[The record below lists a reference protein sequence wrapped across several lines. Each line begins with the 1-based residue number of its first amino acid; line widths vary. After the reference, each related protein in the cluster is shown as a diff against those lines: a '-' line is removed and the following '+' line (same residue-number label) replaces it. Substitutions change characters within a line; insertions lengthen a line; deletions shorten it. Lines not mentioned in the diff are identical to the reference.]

1 MAKITIKGINTVTKR
16 LADGSKA
23 TYYYHRGTGAP
34 LPGEKGSPDFLAAYI
49 EAERLAPRDVNNVS
63 ALIRDYLFSQRF
75 LKNKKGKLKAESTKA
90 EYRRMLTILDAEFGK
105 MPIRALDSPKV
116 RGVFIDYQEG
126 IAIDR
131 EREADNRLTILSV
144 VFSYAAYKGRIN
156 RNPLEGFERVYNAD
170 RSEMIWTETDVT
182 RFMDGAAVELQR
194 AMILAIHTGQRYG
207 DLIRLRW
214 SDYDGN
220 AISLKQGKTS
230 SRVNIKCTEALKRML
245 DATPRTCPFILAR
258 ADGVPWQTAKDDK
271 ALAKAWHN
279 RTEAA
284 GFYPLGWQP
293 LTKLEKRDY
302 LRFNDMRGT
311 AVTLLAEAGASIPQI
326 CSITGHSLQSA
337 TRILER
343 YLAKTAALSSA
354 AIHLFENATETAF
367 ANRLQTTPQGA
378 TALGVKVK
386 GNQ

>member
-1 MAKITIKGINTVTKR
+1 MAKITIKGVNTVTKR
-16 LADGSKA
+16 LTDGSKVK
-23 TYYYHRGTGAP
+23 YYYHRGTGAP
-34 LPGEKGSPDFLAAYI
+34 LPGEKGSHEFLAAYV
-49 EAERLAPRDVNNVS
+49 EAERLVPRDVNNVT

-105 MPIRALDSPKV
+105 MPIKALDSPKV

-170 RSEMIWTETDVT
+170 RSEMIWTEADVT
-182 RFMDGAAVELQR
+182 RFMNGAPVELQR
-194 AMILAIHTGQRYG
+194 VMILAIHTGQRYG

-220 AISLKQGKTS
+220 AISLTQGKTS

-258 ADGVPWQTAKDDK
+258 ADGAPWQSAKDDT
-271 ALAKAWHN
+271 ALAKAWHS
-279 RTEAA
+279 RTETA
-284 GFYPLGWQP
+284 GFYPLGWQNM
-293 LTKLEKRDY
+293 TKLEKREF

-311 AVTLLAEAGASIPQI
+311 AVTLLAEAGATIPQI

-367 ANRLQTTPQGA
+367 ANRLQTTPQSA
-378 TALGVKVK
+378 TALAAKMK